1 MIPDQAVRGF
11 AVFNIITQI
20 AKKATSQLFGAIG
33 ECVQTK
39 EKKCKNPLDF
49 SAD

>member
-20 AKKATSQLFGAIG
+20 AKKATRRLRDAFGKY
-33 ECVQTK
+33 VQTK
-39 EKKCKNPLDF
+39 EKKCKIPLDF
-49 SAD
+49 LAD